1 MFATG
6 TVVDVVVDVLVE
18 VDVDV
23 EVEVPDVAT
32 EDDDG
37 DVVVDRVLA
46 HPETAPPASAATTSA
61 ALARTHRR
69 RFALAIAP
77 GTLAEGGNRLGTLAE
92 GGNRLGTNCPGGVS
106 GYGARWI
113 WKPEDNTGSGGR
125 EGGGRP

>member
-77 GTLAEGGNRLGTLAE
+77 GTLAEGGNRLGT
-92 GGNRLGTNCPGGVS
+92 NCPGGVS